1 MLQAFRKNYGASN
14 VNKPRLQNLFLQ
26 KLIFENEKKI
36 KAKFEFVKNKN
47 KYDKMEQDVVKSIV
61 KNEKILLRKK
71 FSMRNRYLKVQKKLK
86 KMKIPTK
93 KLMMSLIMKIY

>member
-1 MLQAFRKNYGASN
+1 M
-14 VNKPRLQNLFLQ
+14 Q

-86 KMKIPTK
+86 KMK
-93 KLMMSLIMKIY
+93 KII

>member
-1 MLQAFRKNYGASN
+1 M
-14 VNKPRLQNLFLQ
+14 Q

>member
-1 MLQAFRKNYGASN
+1 M
-14 VNKPRLQNLFLQ
+14 Q
-26 KLIFENEKKI
+26 KLIFENKKKI

-71 FSMRNRYLKVQKKLK
+71 FSMRNRYLKVQRKLK
-86 KMKIPTK
+86 KMK
-93 KLMMSLIMKIY
+93 KII